1 MTAITFEHTSAEV
14 LSEEEIR
21 MKQME
26 NSKLITLLQMIDRRG
41 LEAVMQFATSAQKAY
56 INKIK
61 GNDYRKERDK
71 LGRENND
78 LEKALHSGR

>member
-1 MTAITFEHTSAEV
+1 MTAITFEHTSTEI

-21 MKQME
+21 MKQVE
-26 NSKLITLLQMIDRRG
+26 NSKLITLLQMIERRG
-41 LEAVMQFATSAQKAY
+41 LEAALKFATSAQKIY

-61 GNDYRKERDK
+61 GNDYLKERDK
-71 LGRENND
+71 LGRENSD